1 MFVRGVVG
9 VSVSSK
15 GVAIT
20 NFVSEPPRSNPSFTL
35 ACDAV
40 MFSCWSMAHDADIF
54 VSGGDDGDAGDS
66 SPTSTLRCDSD
77 GVEALRFNES
87 PSLLMNSSTR
97 RRTRVSRSF
106 C

>member
-1 MFVRGVVG
+1 MRGVVG
-9 VSVSSK
+9 VSVSSS

-20 NFVSEPPRSNPSFTL
+20 SFVSEPPRSSPSLTR
-35 ACDAV
+35 AWDAV
-40 MFSCWSMAHDADIF
+40 MFSCCSMAQDAD
-54 VSGGDDGDAGDS
+54 STGRGGDFGEESALS
-66 SPTSTLRCDSD
+66 VMSRCDSD